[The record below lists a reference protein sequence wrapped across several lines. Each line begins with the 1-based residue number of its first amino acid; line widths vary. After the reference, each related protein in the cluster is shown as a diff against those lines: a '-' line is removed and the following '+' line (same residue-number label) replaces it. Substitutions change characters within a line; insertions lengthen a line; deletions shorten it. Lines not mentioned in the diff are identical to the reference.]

1 MSKAEDLALE
11 KYPRRSV
18 LVVPARGGGYYAD
31 SHLREGFIEGYHQAE
46 KDLELTWE
54 DIADILDVTD
64 IIANDDSME
73 ERLKTMSE
81 EEYCQEVLKRFKDYK
96 ERREK

>member
-1 MSKAEDLALE
+1 MSKAKERAQAV
-11 KYPRRSV
+11 YPAWRNGIGDEFNSNS
-18 LVVPARGGGYYAD
+18 AYY
-31 SHLREGFIEGYHQAE
+31 GFIEGYHQAE

-64 IIANDDSME
+64 VIANDDSME

-81 EEYCQEVLKRFKDYK
+81 EEYCQEVLKRFKGQK
-96 ERREK
+96 GE